1 MSSLRPR
8 LRDAVLLAAVV
19 STFLLGSGSAV
30 ALLTDVDPG
39 FGEGGAT
46 SVPIKGS
53 SAVSGIVQRDDG
65 VFVIGGS
72 VGQSFMTVALAQ
84 SGDLLDPYGNG
95 GMSSVGNGG
104 MSSVLIPGASDVTA
118 TDVALQA
125 NDRVVVV
132 GYESGNSGSDRFVVA
147 RFRAGGAPD
156 ESFSN
161 DGVAFAT
168 FSQGDAYGYGVTV
181 QPTGAIAVVGEV
193 DPTKGVSNPAIARFD
208 PDGSLDRS
216 FGEHGRAVV
225 RVPDGIRG
233 YDSPWRVVSQSQGRL
248 AMAGWAERGKSNYK
262 TLAMRLRS
270 DGSLD
275 TSFSHDGAAI
285 VDVDGVDN
293 YAYGLA
299 EDGAKLVMGVHT
311 SNSDAAFVRLDGDG
325 SRDSTFDGDGV
336 AIHSLSIPW
345 EVRGVAVLPDH
356 RVIGVNGFSSGPNIA
371 VLRPRGALDSAYSGD
386 GEGVGPYKGANG
398 EGLVLLAN
406 GKVVVAGQQ
415 GSTVIATRFSAP

>member
-8 LRDAVLLAAVV
+8 LRYAVVFAAIV

-30 ALLTDVDPG
+30 ALITDVDPG

-46 SVPIKGS
+46 SVPIKGP
-53 SAVSGIVQRDDG
+53 SAVGGIVQRDDG

-84 SGDLLDPYGNG
+84 SGDLLDSY
-95 GMSSVGNGG
+95 GNGG

-118 TDVALQA
+118 TDVALQE
-125 NDRVVVV
+125 NDRVVVA
-132 GYESGNSGSDRFVVA
+132 GYESGNTGSDRFVVA

-156 ESFSN
+156 ESFSD
-161 DGVAFAT
+161 DGVAFVT

-193 DPTKGVSNPAIARFD
+193 DPAEGVSNPAIARFD

-216 FGEHGRAVV
+216 FGDHGRAVV
-225 RVPDGIRG
+225 RVPDGVRG
-233 YDSPWRVVSQSQGRL
+233 YDSPWRVVSQSHGRL

-285 VDVDGVDN
+285 VDADGIDN

-325 SRDSTFDGDGV
+325 SRDSTFGGDGV
-336 AIHSLSIPW
+336 AVHTLSIPW

-371 VLRPRGALDSAYSGD
+371 VLRPRGALDTAYSGD

-415 GSTVIATRFSAP
+415 GSTIIATRFSAP

>member
-1 MSSLRPR
+1 MSSIRPR
-8 LRDAVLLAAVV
+8 LRSAVVLAAIVT
-19 STFLLGSGSAV
+19 TFLLGSGSAV
-30 ALLTDVDPG
+30 ALIIDVDPS
-39 FGEGGAT
+39 FGDGGGT

-53 SAVSGIVQRDDG
+53 TDVAGIVQRDDG
-65 VFVIGGS
+65 SFVIGGS
-72 VGQSFMTVALAQ
+72 IDQSFMTVALAQ
-84 SGDLLDPYGNG
+84 GGDVLGSYGNG
-95 GMSSVGNGG
+95 GISTVP
-104 MSSVLIPGASDVTA
+104 IPGVSDVTA

-125 NDRVVVV
+125 NGRVVVA
-132 GYESGNSGSDRFVVA
+132 GWESATSGSDRFVVA

-193 DPTKGVSNPAIARFD
+193 DPAKGVSNPAIARFD
-208 PDGSLDRS
+208 PDGSLDHS
-216 FGEHGRAVV
+216 FGDHGRAMV

-233 YDSPWRVVSQSQGRL
+233 FDSPWRVVSQSQGRL
-248 AMAGWAERGKSNYK
+248 AMAGWAEKGKNDYK

-275 TSFSHDGAAI
+275 PSFSHDGAAI
-285 VDVDGVDN
+285 IDADGVDN

-299 EDGAKLVMGVHT
+299 KDGAKLVMGVHT
-311 SNSDAAFVRLDGDG
+311 STEEAGFVRLDGDG
-325 SRDSTFDGDGV
+325 SRDSTFSGDGV
-336 AIHSLSIPW
+336 AIHTMSIPW

-356 RVIGVNGFSSGPNIA
+356 RVVGVNGFSSGPNIA
-371 VLRPRGALDSAYSGD
+371 VLKPRGALDTAYSAD
-386 GEGVGPYKGANG
+386 GEGVGPFKGANG
-398 EGLVLLAN
+398 EGLVLLGN

-415 GSTVIATRFSAP
+415 GSTVLATRFTAP

>member
-8 LRDAVLLAAVV
+8 LRDAVVLAAIV
-19 STFLLGSGSAV
+19 STFLLSSGSAV

-53 SAVSGIVQRDDG
+53 SEVAGIVQRDDG
-65 VFVIGGS
+65 SFVIGGS
-72 VGQSFMTVALAQ
+72 VGQDFMTVALAQ
-84 SGDLLDPYGNG
+84 SGDLLGSYGNG
-95 GMSSVGNGG
+95 GISTVP
-104 MSSVLIPGASDVTA
+104 IPGASDVTA
-118 TDVALQA
+118 TDVALQS
-125 NDRVVVV
+125 NGRVVVA
-132 GYESGNSGSDRFVVA
+132 GYESGNSGSDRFVVV
-147 RFRAGGAPD
+147 RFRPGGDPD

-193 DPTKGVSNPAIARFD
+193 DPAKGVSNPAIARFD
-208 PDGSLDRS
+208 PDGSLDQS
-216 FGEHGRAVV
+216 FGDHGRAMV

-248 AMAGWAERGKSNYK
+248 ALAGWAERGESDYK

-275 TSFSHDGAAI
+275 PSFSHDGAAI
-285 VDVDGVDN
+285 IDADGVDN

-299 EDGAKLVMGVHT
+299 KDGAKLVMGVHT
-311 SNSDAAFVRLDGDG
+311 SGSDAAFVRLDGDG
-325 SRDSTFDGDGV
+325 SRDSTFGGDGV
-336 AIHSLSIPW
+336 AIHTLSVAW
-345 EVRGVAVLPDH
+345 EVRGVVVLPDH

-371 VLRPRGALDSAYSGD
+371 VLKPRGALDTGYSID

>member
-8 LRDAVLLAAVV
+8 LRDAVVLAAII

-53 SAVSGIVQRDDG
+53 SEVAGIVQRDDG
-65 VFVIGGS
+65 SFVIGGS
-72 VGQSFMTVALAQ
+72 VGQDFMTVALAQ
-84 SGDLLDPYGNG
+84 SGDLLGSYGNG
-95 GMSSVGNGG
+95 GISSVQ
-104 MSSVLIPGASDVTA
+104 IPGASDVTA
-118 TDVALQA
+118 TDVALQS
-125 NDRVVVV
+125 NGRVVVV

-147 RFRAGGAPD
+147 RFRPGGDPD
-156 ESFSN
+156 ESFSD
-161 DGVAFAT
+161 DGVAFVT
-168 FSQGDAYGYGVTV
+168 FSQGHAYGYGVTV
-181 QPTGAIAVVGEV
+181 QPSGAIAVVGEV
-193 DPTKGVSNPAIARFD
+193 DPGKGVSNPAIARLD

-216 FGEHGRAVV
+216 FGDHGRAVV

-233 YDSPWRVVSQSQGRL
+233 FDSPWRVVSQPNGRL
-248 AMAGWAERGKSNYK
+248 AMAGWADRGESGYK

-275 TSFSHDGAAI
+275 PSFSHDGAAI
-285 VDVDGVDN
+285 IDADGVDN

-299 EDGAKLVMGVHT
+299 KDGAKLVMGVHT
-311 SNSDAAFVRLDGDG
+311 SSSDAAFVRLDGDG
-325 SRDSTFDGDGV
+325 SRDSTFGGDGV
-336 AIHSLSIPW
+336 AIHTLSVAW
-345 EVRGVAVLPDH
+345 EVRGVVVLPDH
-356 RVIGVNGFSSGPNIA
+356 RVIGVNGFTSGPNIA
-371 VLRPRGALDSAYSGD
+371 VLKPRGALDTGYSID
-386 GEGVGPYKGANG
+386 GEGVGPYKGASG